1 MDEIMGTLF
10 KYMVRLLGIGLIVL
24 VLMAI
29 FHKNKSQTEA
39 SNLIQLETNIAN
51 TYNGQ
56 TLFSSLTEAIAA
68 NLAPTAMVSG
78 ATLINQWGG
87 AVTVTPDAN
96 PSQFDIVEN
105 NVPKDACSDLST
117 KVSNYV
123 SMTLGGSTFT
133 PTTPLDAGQATTLC
147 SAAAA
152 QNITFVFGH

>member
-10 KYMVRLLGIGLIVL
+10 KYMVRLLGIGLIVV
-24 VLMAI
+24 VLMTI
-29 FHKNKSQTEA
+29 FHKNKAQAEA
-39 SNLIQLETNIAN
+39 SNLIQLETSIAN

-68 NLAPTAMVSG
+68 NLAPAGMVSG

-87 AVTVTPDAN
+87 AVTVTVDAN
-96 PSQFDIVEN
+96 ASQFDIVEN
-105 NVPKDACSDLST
+105 SVPKDGCSDLAT

-133 PTTPLDAGQATTLC
+133 PSSPLDAGQATTLC
-147 SAAAA
+147 SAAATT
-152 QNITFVFGH
+152 NISFVFGH